1 MYDKQSSHTKGQ
13 HVIIS
18 VHIHP
23 VSSLIILKRLFD
35 MLLDPKNHII
45 SHQVVIFFTKLFL
58 SMLEWGQGIGDRL
71 NVYAMVQPSEWM
83 GNNVEEPFSW
93 YQYAHVCVSF
103 NHFETSRK
111 TWMMKKLVITGEC
124 DDAKPRVSLKILFP
138 FFLSFTHFYSSFSTI
153 FCVRLFIILHK
164 MNDVRAK
171 CVNSGNIASL
181 FSSILLSLAEWP
193 KVYLSILKM
202 APVKPTNAKAD
213 SQWWD

>member
-71 NVYAMVQPSEWM
+71 NVYAMVQPSE
-83 GNNVEEPFSW
+83 
-93 YQYAHVCVSF
+93 
-103 NHFETSRK
+103 
-111 TWMMKKLVITGEC
+111 
-124 DDAKPRVSLKILFP
+124 
-138 FFLSFTHFYSSFSTI
+138 
-153 FCVRLFIILHK
+153 
-164 MNDVRAK
+164 
-171 CVNSGNIASL
+171 
-181 FSSILLSLAEWP
+181 
-193 KVYLSILKM
+193 
-202 APVKPTNAKAD
+202 
-213 SQWWD
+213 